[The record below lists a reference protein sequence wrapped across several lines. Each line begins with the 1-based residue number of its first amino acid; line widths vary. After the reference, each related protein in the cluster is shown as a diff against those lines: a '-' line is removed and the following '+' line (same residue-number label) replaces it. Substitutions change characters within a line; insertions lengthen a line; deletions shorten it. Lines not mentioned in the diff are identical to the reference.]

1 MTQATIQ
8 ASYDLLMSKLQARN
22 MDIITKTDTQEDW
35 ISPFTGIIDD

>member
-1 MTQATIQ
+1 MCICQMGTTNGV
-8 ASYDLLMSKLQARN
+8 N